1 MKGIITIVLLVALNF
16 QSLARDKFVSG
27 EGRFVS
33 ADGDSLT
40 FVKKQLIY
48 SAFRD
53 VITKELS
60 AMGHKSEVFWSKY
73 NEKFDSYFT
82 PIKDKLAKS
91 YGATE
96 EKPLEGS
103 KKDRYDKSLRI
114 KKLAIKARYGKL
126 QKVIS
131 SYSVKKMSRS
141 PQYPNSRYMS
151 VQAKVNRKILN
162 DVFYAFTRGGIRR
175 SYKNLFISIDYT
187 LKDMSWED
195 VGVEVSNDFTSV
207 LSVHWKRWFEDKFK
221 GKISNVI
228 LATESDV
235 EKLSLHIK
243 MPSDTSTHINN
254 SDNVSTDLENSQEI
268 AIINVED
275 ELQDSLWLK
284 VQVNVEKLSEDVIFK
299 KRSFNFGGEFL
310 LFDLKTNRL
319 ASHYDF
325 IPEDATFETIE
336 SQKLSSNIASLVY
349 RLPISKW
356 QGLVKDIAHFPL
368 GQKSFNLEVFGASS
382 VKQIDEVNTHI
393 STLGLTNNLKIKL
406 ESFNRDRAL
415 VKIFYKGDVEE
426 LKRTILKSKNMEID
440 KRKYIQFENEDNPFV
455 LNLIEKPI
463 VEKTN
468 NSNGQG

>member
-1 MKGIITIVLLVALNF
+1 MKGMITLVLLVALNF
-16 QSLARDKFVSG
+16 QLSARDSFVSG

-40 FVKKQLIY
+40 FVKKQLTY

-53 VITKELS
+53 VISKELS
-60 AMGHKSEVFWSKY
+60 AMGHNSEVFWAKY

-82 PIKDKLAKS
+82 PIKEKLSKA

-96 EKPLEGS
+96 ENPLEGP
-103 KKDRYDKSLRI
+103 KKERFDKAVRS

-126 QKVIS
+126 QRVIS

-141 PQYPNSRYMS
+141 PQYQNSRYMS

-162 DVFYAFTRGGIRR
+162 DVYYSFTRGGIRR
-175 SYKNLFISIDYT
+175 SYRNLFISVDYS
-187 LKDMSWED
+187 LKDMSWQD
-195 VGVEVSNDFTSV
+195 VGVEVESDFTSV
-207 LSVHWKRWFEDKFK
+207 LSEHWKRWFEDKFK
-221 GKISNVI
+221 GKISNIV
-228 LATESDV
+228 LTTDSDV

-243 MPSDTSTHINN
+243 MPTDASTHINN
-254 SDNVSTDLENSQEI
+254 TGGVSGDIEKNQENTI
-268 AIINVED
+268 VTVED
-275 ELQDSLWLK
+275 ELLDSLWLK
-284 VQVNVEKLSEDVIFK
+284 VQVSVEKISEDVIFK

-325 IPEDATFETIE
+325 IAEEATFETLE
-336 SQKLSSNIASLVY
+336 NQKLSSNIASLVY
-349 RLPISKW
+349 RLPIGKW
-356 QGLVKDIAHFPL
+356 QSLVKDIAHFPL
-368 GQKSFNLEVFGASS
+368 TQKTFSLEVLGASS
-382 VKQIDEVNTHI
+382 VKQIDEVKTHLA
-393 STLGLTNNLKIKL
+393 TLGLTNNLKVKL

-415 VKIFYKGDVEE
+415 VKIFFKGEVED

-440 KRKYIQFENEDNPFV
+440 KRKLIQFQNEDNPFV

-463 VEKTN
+463 VEKTTN
-468 NSNGQG
+468 LNGQG

>member
-1 MKGIITIVLLVALNF
+1 MKGMITLVLLVALNF
-16 QSLARDKFVSG
+16 QLSARDKFVSG

-40 FVKKQLIY
+40 FIKKQLTY

-53 VITKELS
+53 VISKELS
-60 AMGHKSEVFWSKY
+60 AMGHNSEVFWSKY
-73 NEKFDSYFT
+73 HEKFDSYFS
-82 PIKDKLAKS
+82 PIKEKLSKA

-96 EKPLEGS
+96 ESPLEGS
-103 KKDRYDKSLRI
+103 KKESYDKALRS

-141 PQYPNSRYMS
+141 PQFPNSRYMS
-151 VQAKVNRKILN
+151 VQAKVNRKLLN
-162 DVFYAFTRGGIRR
+162 DVFYSFTRGGTKR
-175 SYKNLFISIDYT
+175 SYKNLFVSVEYF
-187 LKDMSWED
+187 LKDMSWND
-195 VGVEVSNDFTSV
+195 VGVEVESDFTNV
-207 LSVHWKRWFEDKFK
+207 LSEHWKRWFEDKFK
-221 GKISNVI
+221 GKISNVV

-235 EKLSLHIK
+235 EKLALHIK
-243 MPSDTSTHINN
+243 MPSDASSHINDLGGVKN
-254 SDNVSTDLENSQEI
+254 DLENSQENT
-268 AIINVED
+268 IITVED

-284 VQVNVEKLSEDVIFK
+284 VRVNVEKLSEDIIFK

-325 IPEDATFETIE
+325 ISEEATFETIDN
-336 SQKLSSNIASLVY
+336 QKLSSNLASLIY

-356 QGLVKDIAHFPL
+356 QGLIKDIAHFPL
-368 GQKSFNLEVFGASS
+368 GQKSFSLEVLGASS
-382 VKQIDEVNTHI
+382 VKQIDEVNTHL

-415 VKIFYKGDVEE
+415 VKIYFKGDIEE
-426 LKRTILKSKNMEID
+426 LKSTILKSKNMEID
-440 KRKYIQFENEDNPFV
+440 KRKLIQFQNDENPFV

-463 VEKTN
+463 VEKTTT
-468 NSNGQG
+468 SNGQG